1 MLTTIHPPQSCETI
15 KMTAPQFT
23 YTDVLRENS
32 AYIGGVVIIGMAYF
46 IYSVSTRDSG
56 NLRNS

>member
-1 MLTTIHPPQSCETI
+1 
-15 KMTAPQFT
+15 MTAPQFT

-46 IYSVSTRDSG
+46 IYSVSTRGSG
-56 NLRNS
+56 DLRNS